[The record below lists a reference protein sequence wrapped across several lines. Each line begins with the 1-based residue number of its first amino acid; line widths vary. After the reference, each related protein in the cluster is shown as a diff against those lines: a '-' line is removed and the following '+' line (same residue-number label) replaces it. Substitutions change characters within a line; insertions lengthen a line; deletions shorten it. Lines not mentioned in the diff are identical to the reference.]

1 MRFETSQSTP
11 PHLNRRLQLR
21 MLSFVAMFA
30 VVMFLVNTLFTDPP
44 KKSNDAANRSDIP
57 RRKIDFDVRDDE
69 PRSLKPGEFIVTP
82 PDQFEAPIE
91 RTREW
96 LDEQAAQGE
105 DWAEDAAAR
114 DREAAR
120 RSTRFNKRTLA
131 SVKDNTLGIR
141 RDEAD
146 AYYRLLDHVNHVS
159 PADLERAAVPEVQY
173 INLMTEPDRFRGE
186 PVTIQGDLWRLY
198 EFEAGPNDRGL
209 TTLYEAWIFTGD
221 SSNHPYRVV
230 CTSLP
235 HTLTPGENI
244 RRQQVRVTGYFFKRE
259 GYPTQDGMHVAPTLL
274 APTVT
279 PFRPAHAIPLTDA
292 MTPYLTGIVTA
303 VGLALLVTLLA
314 LTLGDRRIKRIAR
327 QRLLNEPTPS
337 FAGLDA
343 GPFVTVEE
351 TLRRFSE
358 QERQTDLRDEIAA
371 TGRDAGTVATSVLYR
386 RDPHASVPRPA
397 PAATLSD
404 DELHSRQLS
413 QANVLQSWTS
423 RQQATESAD
432 AESRESAAQR
442 NREQRETDRVLNR
455 LDPATDTDADRS
467 DTENSDADGS
477 VFTLGTSRTDRSLSE
492 VVTDESSLSLGTSK
506 LAESEREVQQFSDRG
521 TSVLSNTAAADER
534 AARAQLQRDRLLREQ
549 ELRDRLHEQRSE
561 LEQEQHARLER
572 DRAAKAHADWE
583 TARADAERERSR
595 LERERLLR
603 DEQDRERV
611 ADERL
616 TFDRADR
623 LEHESSRDVDRSV
636 EETDLEDASLTEE
649 ERAEHRQRGG
659 RRGGWGWPRRRTAS
673 EESATD
679 RPLSEEIAPQADAAD
694 ESLDADDDSTS
705 DDEVVEDVADGEASD
720 NGTTTPKKTGG
731 PRYNEQRSKN
741 KRRRRRDNR

>member
-21 MLSFVAMFA
+21 MLSFVALFA
-30 VVMFLVNTLFTDPP
+30 VVMFLVNVLFTDPP
-44 KKSNDAANRSDIP
+44 KKPNDAAYRSANP
-57 RRKIDFDVRDDE
+57 RRDIDFEVRDDG
-69 PRSLKPGEFIVTP
+69 PRSLNPDESVIIQ
-82 PDQFEAPIE
+82 PDQFEAPLV
-91 RTREW
+91 RSREW
-96 LDEQAAQGE
+96 LDEQAAKGE

-120 RSTRFNKRTLA
+120 RSTRFDKRALVN
-131 SVKDNTLGIR
+131 VKDNTLGIR

-146 AYYRLLDHVNHVS
+146 AYYRLLDHVNHIS

-230 CTSLP
+230 SISLP

-244 RRQQVRVTGYFFKRE
+244 RQPVRVTGYFFKRE
-259 GYPTQDGMHVAPTLL
+259 GYPTQGGMHVAPTLL

-279 PFRPAHAIPLTDA
+279 PFRPAHAIPLTDVI
-292 MTPYLTGIVTA
+292 TPYVTGVVTA

-314 LTLGDRRIKRIAR
+314 CTLGDRRVKRSAR
-327 QRLLNEPTPS
+327 QCALNAPAPS

-343 GPFVTVEE
+343 GTFVTVEE

-358 QERQTDLRDEIAA
+358 QERQADLRDEIAA
-371 TGRDAGTVATSVLYR
+371 TGRDAETVATSVLYR

-397 PAATLSD
+397 LAATLSD

-423 RQQATESAD
+423 RQQATEIAD

-455 LDPATDTDADRS
+455 LDTAATDDADRS
-467 DTENSDADGS
+467 DTENSDGS
-477 VFTLGTSRTDRSLSE
+477 VFTLGTSQTNRSRSA
-492 VVTDESSLSLGTSK
+492 VVTDESSLSLGSSK
-506 LAESEREVQQFSDRG
+506 LAEWEREIQQFSDRG
-521 TSVLSNTAAADER
+521 SSTITDAVAADER

-583 TARADAERERSR
+583 AARADAERERSR

-659 RRGGWGWPRRRTAS
+659 RRGGWGWPRLRATS
-673 EESATD
+673 EETGSA
-679 RPLSEEIAPQADAAD
+679 RPPSAETAPQADAAA
-694 ESLDADDDSTS
+694 ESLDDDDSTG
-705 DDEVVEDVADGEASD
+705 DDEVVEDIAEGEATD
-720 NGTTTPKKTGG
+720 NGTTTPQKTGWA
-731 PRYNEQRSKN
+731 RYNEQRSKD
-741 KRRRRRDNR
+741 KRRHRRDNR